1 MCGKKSSELCCSMTA
16 LTLNGLSETH
26 VVGQHAPSDLFV
38 QMYIRPH
45 KLNAFDLMGEQLAV
59 NILIDLEAIFE
70 LLKFKLYFLYCFS
83 GSSKVS
89 DNSLTLNPSSGTGVV
104 SLSSASD
111 ESSSSSRS

>member
-1 MCGKKSSELCCSMTA
+1 MTA

-70 LLKFKLYFLYCFS
+70 LLRFELEFFPILPVAPKLPFAYLESFLWNRRCLPVL
-83 GSSKVS
+83 G
-89 DNSLTLNPSSGTGVV
+89 L
-104 SLSSASD
+104 
-111 ESSSSSRS
+111 